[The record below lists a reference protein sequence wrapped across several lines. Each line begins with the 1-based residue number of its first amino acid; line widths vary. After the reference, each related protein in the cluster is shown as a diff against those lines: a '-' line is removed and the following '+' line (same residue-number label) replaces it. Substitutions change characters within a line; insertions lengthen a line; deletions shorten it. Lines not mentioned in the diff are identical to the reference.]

1 MTGPSFTTK
10 RFTFEGL
17 LAKAISVVPTK
28 DLMPVL
34 KNFMVKVE
42 DGMLTV
48 IATDIELTVI
58 ADTGV
63 VDVKETGTVFLRAK
77 ALMSI
82 VKEAEEGDLTFTT
95 TEKGV
100 TISVGRASWTLQT
113 VNGDDYPEIPEVD
126 EIEVHTVNREKL
138 IKGLSAVKV
147 AASQDPNR
155 VSFMVVSVT
164 KDGRFRASDAVRL
177 HQMESGESFGFDFE
191 IPSRSVD
198 DLLRMLRSTDLK
210 TIDVGEDDEVL
221 LFRIGN
227 EDLIV
232 TKADMTMPDIDSLI
246 LKPALA
252 NDQEMWVG
260 REDLISAI
268 RRVRV
273 TADDTT
279 NAVMLH
285 LKDDVLTVSA
295 QDGFNNVSEETLDV
309 KWSYP
314 ERTAVVN
321 HTHFMDLLRSTPV
334 NSVQILFG
342 PDQKNKL
349 FPLYLKDEENGISAI
364 ISQLRWVA

>member
-34 KNFMVKVE
+34 KNFLVKVE
-42 DGMLTV
+42 EGKLTV
-48 IATDIELTVI
+48 VATDIELTVV
-58 ADTGV
+58 AETSV
-63 VDVKETGTVFLRAK
+63 VDVKETGTVYLRAK

-82 VKEAEEGDLTFTT
+82 VKEAEEGDLVFTT
-95 TEKGV
+95 TDKGV

-113 VNGDDYPEIPEVD
+113 MDGDDYPEIPDVAS
-126 EIEVHTVNREKL
+126 IELHTVNREKFV
-138 IKGLSAVKV
+138 KGISAVKV

-155 VSFMVVSVT
+155 VSFMLVAVS

-177 HQMESGESFGFDFE
+177 HQIETEEAVGFDFE
-191 IPSRSVD
+191 LPSRSVD

-210 TIDVGEDDEVL
+210 TIDVGENDEIL

-227 EDLIV
+227 ENLIIS
-232 TKADMTMPDIDSLI
+232 KADVTMPDIDSLI

-252 NDQEMWVG
+252 NDEEMWVG
-260 REDLISAI
+260 REELISAI

-295 QDGFNNVSEETLDV
+295 QDGFNNVSSETLDV
-309 KWSYP
+309 KWGYS

-321 HTHFMDLLRSTPV
+321 HSHFMDLLRSTPA

-342 PDQKNKL
+342 PDQKNRP
-349 FPLYLKDEENGISAI
+349 FPVYLKDEENGISAI
-364 ISQLRWVA
+364 ISQLRWAA